1 MEYNKTINNF
11 IESNFNFLLECA
23 NNILKGKK
31 TDPNDLIGELII
43 YLYDHPEKIE
53 PYLDI
58 DMLLGFS
65 VSWMNNQARWKTTPF
80 NRKYQINI
88 EFDESVLNDIV
99 ESSIN
104 DGDEDEYVKDLST
117 IYTDEQIEKIIK
129 VKSIVPTLSKTN
141 QIIYN
146 AYFNEGLSYDKIKDN
161 YTFFKRNGNK
171 IIYYK
176 SKVSI
181 FNLMTDLKN
190 EIKKKL

>member
-1 MEYNKTINNF
+1 MKYKKTIDDF
-11 IESNFNFLLECA
+11 IVKQYNFLNECA
-23 NNILKGKK
+23 TNILKGKK
-31 TDPNDLIGELII
+31 TNPSDLVAELFIF
-43 YLYDHPEKIE
+43 LYDNEEKLN
-53 PYLDI
+53 PYIDM

-65 VSWMNNQARWKTTPF
+65 VSWMNNQARWSTTPF

-88 EFDESVLNDIV
+88 EFDESVLKDIV
-99 ESSIN
+99 DTQTDDIDPYIN
-104 DGDEDEYVKDLST
+104 DLKS
-117 IYTDEQIEKIIK
+117 IYTDEQIEKILK

-161 YTFFKRNGNK
+161 YTFFKRNGKK